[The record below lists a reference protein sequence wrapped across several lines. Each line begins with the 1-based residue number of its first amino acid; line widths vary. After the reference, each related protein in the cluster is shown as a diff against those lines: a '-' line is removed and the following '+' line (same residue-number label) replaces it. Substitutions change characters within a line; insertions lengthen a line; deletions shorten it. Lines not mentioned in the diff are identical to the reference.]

1 MRSSYI
7 TLFFGYCLFS
17 NHNFTFMYPS
27 QTVHH
32 IGYGTTTC
40 SSAKFKRNSSS
51 RKITLEVI
59 FMLLFN
65 EQKSY
70 KQRIC
75 NHISNMFCANDR
87 LVSTNGEHRS
97 IKQLLKIIMM
107 YERWSRQSIKTTKSV
122 VFFSDKTNSIR
133 RRGLLRL
140 SGFVEGNFPLLI
152 LWLL

>member
-17 NHNFTFMYPS
+17 NHSFTFMYPS

-40 SSAKFKRNSSS
+40 SSAKFKRNSSP
-51 RKITLEVI
+51 RKITIEVI

-75 NHISNMFCANDR
+75 NHISNMFCADDR
-87 LVSTNGEHRS
+87 LVFTNGE
-97 IKQLLKIIMM
+97 
-107 YERWSRQSIKTTKSV
+107 TKSV